1 MEHRLTPFPH
11 TVVRHRGARRMSLRV
26 APSGVRLTIPPRT
39 PATQVNAF
47 LRASRGWVEEQ
58 RGRLPPPPP
67 PLADGDRLAFLD
79 GELDLVVRDGG
90 ETRTRVHRSG
100 AALLVSA
107 PAGGAGVDAAVERW
121 YRREA
126 RSLLAER
133 SRALAGRLDA
143 HVAAVTVRDP
153 RSRWGSCSARGRI
166 SYSWR
171 LLLAPE
177 RVLDHVVAHEV
188 CHLLRP
194 DHSPA
199 FWALVREV
207 DPGTDAARRWLRE
220 HGPRLYDG
228 PGWRGRSTG

>member
-1 MEHRLTPFPH
+1 MAAA
-11 TVVRHRGARRMSLRV
+11 RG
-26 APSGVRLTIPPRT
+26 
-39 PATQVNAF
+39 
-47 LRASRGWVEEQ
+47 
-58 RGRLPPPPP
+58 
-67 PLADGDRLAFLD
+67 
-79 GELDLVVRDGG
+79 
-90 ETRTRVHRSG
+90 TRVRRD
-100 AALLVSA
+100 AARALLVTA
-107 PAGGAGVDAAVERW
+107 PAGGAGVDAAVEALVPARGARPA
-121 YRREA
+121 RRA
-126 RSLLAER
+126 LA
-133 SRALAGRLDA
+133 RALAGRLGA

-153 RSRWGSCSARGRI
+153 RSRWGSCSSRGRI

-220 HGPRLYDG
+220 HGPRLHDG
-228 PGWRGRSTG
+228 PAWREPSTT